1 MKKILLLL
9 PIAAMWGC
17 TDYVSQWD
25 DQYGAAFAVKLDTSD
40 DGACTEGFTTSV
52 RDGDCTT
59 YFICR
64 NSEWTMLNVVCDTPP
79 TKICEE
85 GATSTSSDGVCTL
98 KSVCSNNTMVIV
110 DQSCTGTAPSI
121 LSSSSK
127 AVQSSSSKKVTTMS
141 SASKTTISNEIT
153 YTEVSGTIRCPS
165 AMFCGPSGKGSR
177 VETGKDDGTD
187 TYGYWFTYDDSD
199 NGGASYFTWP
209 YGDKEDGPYG
219 MMSFAD
225 LSVEQTGAIIGSAS
239 IDEFGGLTDGYL
251 GLGFNVGGE
260 LQKGYDISAWKGLC
274 IIYKANAYMALE
286 IHPANEATVTKYDNP
301 LATLYRPNKT
311 TSAYVVNIPW
321 NVFEQSGW
329 GKAVA
334 TSTVLKSAAT
344 ISFKFT
350 NNTSFSI
357 YAIGKYGTCN

>member
-1 MKKILLLL
+1 MQKNLLLL
-9 PIAAMWGC
+9 PVAAMWGC

-25 DQYGAAFAVKLDTSD
+25 DKYEAAFAGGTPIQELVCAEGAVTSVSENGCTTNFVCNNNAWVPQGSVCNNVQQPVICNE
-40 DGACTEGFTTSV
+40 GATTSV
-52 RDGDCTT
+52 NENSCT
-59 YFICR
+59 Y
-64 NSEWTMLNVVCDTPP
+64 NY
-79 TKICEE
+79 K
-85 GATSTSSDGVCTL
+85 
-98 KSVCSNNTMVIV
+98 CSNNTWTLVGQPV
-110 DQSCTGTAPSI
+110 CSTPTVP
-121 LSSSSK
+121 SSSSK
-127 AVQSSSSKKVTTMS
+127 KVQSSSSKKVTATS
-141 SASKTTISNEIT
+141 SASKITVSNEIT

-177 VETGKDDGTD
+177 VETGKNDGTG
-187 TYGYWFTYDDSD
+187 TYGYWFAYDDSD

-260 LQKGYDISAWKGLC
+260 LQKGYDISAWNGFC

-301 LATLYRPNKT
+301 IATLYRPNKT

-321 NVFEQSGW
+321 NVFGQVGW

-334 TSTVLKSAAT
+334 TSTVLKSAAV

-350 NNTSFSI
+350 NDASFTI
-357 YAIGKYGTCN
+357 YAFGKYGTCN

>member
-165 AMFCGPSGKGSR
+165 AMFCGPSGAEVR
-177 VETGKDDGTD
+177 VETGMDDGSD
-187 TYGYWFTYDDSD
+187 TYGYWFTYDDAS
-199 NGGASYFTWP
+199 NGGYSYFSWP
-209 YGDKEDGPYG
+209 YGDKEDGLYG
-219 MMSFAD
+219 EMSFAQ
-225 LSVEQTGAIIGSAS
+225 LSVEQTGAIIGSTT
-239 IDEFGGLTDGYL
+239 IDGDFSSSAGYL

-260 LQKGYDISAWKGLC
+260 LQKGFDISAWNGIC
-274 IIYKANAYMALE
+274 IIYKANAYMGLE

-321 NVFEQSGW
+321 NVFEQVGW

-334 TSTVLKSAAT
+334 TSTVLKSAAV

-350 NNTSFSI
+350 NDASFTI
-357 YAIGKYGTCN
+357 YAFGKYGTCN